1 MNSRWFVFSGVLL
14 GVTAHMTMQTLVA
27 TILPAISAQL
37 GDSHLYS
44 WVFSGYLLMSTVTVP
59 LFSKLAD
66 LYGYK
71 LSFLL
76 GLLLFLL
83 ASLLCGL
90 ASSLAFLVAARL
102 VQGIGAGM
110 IAPVTMA
117 LISMLFPH
125 MQERAKAMSLFAAVQ
140 MLSNVLGPVLGG
152 VIAATL
158 GWSAAFFMVVP
169 LCVISFVVIY
179 FCQFGP
185 VPKRREMIPKV
196 DYIGALLL
204 GGAIASFTQ
213 TWSLFEQS
221 GWTFTTT
228 LLLVISIIMGVF
240 FSWQEKRHPDPILSQ
255 DMLHIPQISLSSLS
269 ALLAGVLNFGTIFIL
284 PLFSVTT
291 FANDPAKSS
300 YFILPFTIGVSI
312 GAILSG
318 FLLQKNSCQCLAKI
332 NWCFAIAGFG
342 GIGLVG
348 VLTGPVVWSYLFA
361 ISIGYGIGSLMP
373 TFLLPAQNAV
383 EENQQATVS
392 GLIQISRNIGGT
404 IGIPLLTSI
413 LVFSRGLQQE
423 NLQYCIVFFT
433 LAFLS
438 CLGLAVSR
446 RLNV

>member
-1 MNSRWFVFSGVLL
+1 MNNRWFVFTGVLL

-44 WVFSGYLLMSTVTVP
+44 WVFTGYLLMSTITVP

-76 GLLLFLL
+76 GLLLFLF

-90 ASSLAFLVAARL
+90 ASSLAFLVGARL

-117 LISMLFPH
+117 LISMLFPLTK
-125 MQERAKAMSLFAAVQ
+125 ERAKAMSLFAAVQ
-140 MLSNVLGPVLGG
+140 MLSNVLGPILGG

-158 GWSAAFFMVVP
+158 GWSVAFFMVAP
-169 LCVISFVVIY
+169 LCVISFVIIY

-185 VPKRREMIPKV
+185 VPGRGETKPRV
-196 DYIGALLL
+196 DYAGAFLL
-204 GGAIASFTQ
+204 GGAIAAFTQ
-213 TWSLFEQS
+213 TWSLFEQT

-228 LLLVISIIMGVF
+228 LLLATSVIMIILLVR
-240 FSWQEKRHPDPILSQ
+240 QEKRHPDPILSQ
-255 DMLHIPQISLSSLS
+255 AMLRIPQVSLSSLS
-269 ALLAGVLNFGTIFIL
+269 ALLAGILNFGTIFIL
-284 PLFSVTT
+284 PLFSVAT

-300 YFILPFTIGVSI
+300 YFLLPFTVGVSI
-312 GAILSG
+312 GAIASG
-318 FLLQKNSCQCLAKI
+318 FLLQKISYQSLAQI
-332 NWCFAIAGFG
+332 SWCFAIAGFS
-342 GIGLVG
+342 GIGLAG
-348 VLTGPVVWSYLFA
+348 ALTLPVFWSFLFA
-361 ISIGYGIGSLMP
+361 VSIGCGIGSLMP

-383 EENQQATVS
+383 KENQQATVS

-404 IGIPLLTSI
+404 IGIPLLTSL
-413 LVFSRGLQQE
+413 LVFTRSLQQE
-423 NLQYCIVFFT
+423 ALQYGIVFFT
-433 LAFLS
+433 LALLS
-438 CLGLAVSR
+438 CLGFAVGSK
-446 RLNV
+446 LKV